1 MDHSK
6 IANRTLLPS
15 CSPREITEMWGWS
28 CICSVLSPVV
38 KYSLIEAIDLYWGH
52 LNMLF
57 ALQTFCIM
65 LHLVVCVYNHG
76 RNMFLISVFSLEP
89 KYSGFKSNLQLALQ
103 PTPYCLCSVLLRSEI
118 GFFGFGF
125 GFWFCLFIYFSL
137 QFLVFEDR
145 VSL

>member
-1 MDHSK
+1 
-6 IANRTLLPS
+6 
-15 CSPREITEMWGWS
+15 
-28 CICSVLSPVV
+28 
-38 KYSLIEAIDLYWGH
+38 
-52 LNMLF
+52 MLF

-118 GFFGFGF
+118 GFL
-125 GFWFCLFIYFSL
+125 CSSFS
-137 QFLVFEDR
+137 FLILLISIFFLP
-145 VSL
+145 SS